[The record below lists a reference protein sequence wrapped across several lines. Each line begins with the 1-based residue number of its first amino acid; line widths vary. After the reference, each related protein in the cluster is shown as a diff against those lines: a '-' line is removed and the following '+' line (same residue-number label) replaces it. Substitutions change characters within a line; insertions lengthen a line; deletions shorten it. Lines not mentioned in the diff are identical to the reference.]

1 MPYPQWHDWAMTAFT
16 ALPQARAKALGD
28 QDTRGSQSRAFCAP
42 ADTQRN
48 GKCSTVFGCA
58 SPFMPGRMLNAQTL
72 IFAGMEIVGA
82 LIFDFD
88 GVIAD
93 SEAIANTFLAETV
106 TRLGHSTTLDEALA
120 CYSGRRWDEAVA
132 EIEAA
137 IGRPLP
143 ADFSGQLKLA
153 TLDRFRTDLKE
164 VSGATDF
171 IRRFAHIP
179 RCIASSSSID
189 RLQLCLSVLAL
200 EAEFDSHVFSADMVA
215 RGKPHPDIFLFAAG
229 KLGVRPDECLVIED
243 SAGGI
248 RAAVAAG
255 MTVVGLCAAS
265 HIRDGHD
272 LKLRDAGAVHLAHSW
287 SDVERFALHL
297 FNG

>member
-1 MPYPQWHDWAMTAFT
+1 MPD
-16 ALPQARAKALGD
+16 
-28 QDTRGSQSRAFCAP
+28 
-42 ADTQRN
+42 
-48 GKCSTVFGCA
+48 
-58 SPFMPGRMLNAQTL
+58 RMLDAPDARGNRT
-72 IFAGMEIVGA
+72 VGA

-93 SEAIANTFLAETV
+93 SESIANGVLAETV
-106 TRLGHSTTLDEALA
+106 TGLGHPTTLDQSLTR
-120 CYSGRRWDEAVA
+120 YLGRRWVEVVA

-137 IGRPLP
+137 IGRKLP
-143 ADFSGQLKLA
+143 GDFSDQLKLA
-153 TLDRFRTDLKE
+153 TLERFRTDLKE

-200 EAEFDSHVFSADMVA
+200 EAEFGNHVYSADMVA

-229 KLGVRPDECLVIED
+229 KLGANPNECLVIED
-243 SAGGI
+243 SAGGT

-255 MTVVGLCAAS
+255 MTVVGLSAAS
-265 HIRDGHD
+265 HIRDGHH
-272 LKLRDAGAVHLAHSW
+272 LRLRDAGAVHLAQSW
-287 SDVERFALHL
+287 SDVERFAVQ
-297 FNG
+297 FFGS

>member
-1 MPYPQWHDWAMTAFT
+1 M
-16 ALPQARAKALGD
+16 
-28 QDTRGSQSRAFCAP
+28 
-42 ADTQRN
+42 
-48 GKCSTVFGCA
+48 
-58 SPFMPGRMLNAQTL
+58 
-72 IFAGMEIVGA
+72 GA

-93 SEAIANTFLAETV
+93 SEAIANTVLAEIV
-106 TRLGHSTTLDEALA
+106 TDLGHSTTLEQSLA
-120 CYSGRRWDEAVA
+120 RYAGRRWNECMA

-153 TLDRFRTDLKE
+153 TLERFRTDLKE

-200 EAEFDSHVFSADMVA
+200 ESEFGSHVFSADMVA

-229 KLGVRPDECLVIED
+229 KLGVHPNECLVIED

-255 MTVVGLCAAS
+255 MTVVGGLCAAS
-265 HIRDGHD
+265 
-272 LKLRDAGAVHLAHSW
+272 
-287 SDVERFALHL
+287 
-297 FNG
+297 

>member
-1 MPYPQWHDWAMTAFT
+1 MRTLDLF
-16 ALPQARAKALGD
+16 
-28 QDTRGSQSRAFCAP
+28 
-42 ADTQRN
+42 
-48 GKCSTVFGCA
+48 
-58 SPFMPGRMLNAQTL
+58 PG
-72 IFAGMEIVGA
+72 IEIVGA

-93 SEAIANTFLAETV
+93 SEAIANSVLAETV
-106 TRLGHSTTLDEALA
+106 TRLGHSTTLDQALTR
-120 CYSGRRWDEAVA
+120 YSGRRWAEAVA

-143 ADFSGQLKLA
+143 SDFSGQLKRA

-200 EAEFDSHVFSADMVA
+200 EAEFGNHVFSADMVA
-215 RGKPHPDIFLFAAG
+215 RRKPHPDIFLFAAD
-229 KLGVRPDECLVIED
+229 KLGVPPEKCLVIED

-265 HIRDGHD
+265 HIREGHD
-272 LKLRDAGAVHLAHSW
+272 LRLRDAGAVHLAHSW
-287 SDVERFALHL
+287 SDVERFALHY
-297 FNG
+297 FKG